1 MKVLFRK
8 PRSRARPCTPADLR
22 AAEPFVQL
30 DGAVKHAVETG
41 RNRVVIAAAV
51 FGLCFLALAG
61 RLADLMLFRGGIES
75 SPTRTAG
82 LSAAVEQLPAVK
94 RAPIV
99 DRNGVLL
106 AVNLRSVAL
115 AADPRKLM
123 DPREAATKLARLFPE
138 LNRAR
143 LEEELRSDKGFVYVR
158 RNLAPAEQQAVNRLG
173 IPGLSFH
180 PEEKRVYPQGSLAV
194 HAVGYTDIDGK
205 GIAGAEQALDQR
217 LRDPAR
223 MQEPVRLSIDIR
235 VQHALRD
242 EIAQAMKTYSAI
254 GGAGIV
260 LDVRTGEVAALVSL
274 PDFEP
279 LERGTAPADSRFNRM
294 TLGVYEMGSTFKT
307 FALAMALDAGTVGL
321 NGGYDASHPIK
332 ISRFTISDDHPKNR
346 WLSTAEI
353 YQYSS
358 NIGAAKMA
366 VDVGPAGQRAFMD
379 RMGML
384 RRAAIELPEIGAP
397 LYPRRWGTIETMTIA
412 YGHGISVSPLQTA
425 SGIAAVVNGG
435 LLMPATLLRREAG
448 EPVPVQRV
456 LKPRTSDIMRR
467 LMRLVVAEGT
477 GTRADA
483 QGYMVGGKTGTAE
496 KAGAGG
502 YKRKSLLTSFV
513 SAFPMH
519 DPRYVVIAILDEPKG
534 TKETHGFA
542 TAGWNAAPTVGK
554 IIPRIAPILGVVPVA
569 SDAPGVREALMLP
582 PPVPASQERKVA
594 SF

>member
-8 PRSRARPCTPADLR
+8 SRSRARPCTPADLG
-22 AAEPFVQL
+22 AAEPLVQL
-30 DGAVKHAVETG
+30 DGAVKQAVETG
-41 RNRVVIAAAV
+41 RSRVTIAAAV

-75 SPTRTAG
+75 SPTRTAS
-82 LSAAVEQLPAVK
+82 LAAAVEEMPMVK
-94 RAPIV
+94 RASIV

-106 AVNLRSVAL
+106 ASNLRSVSL
-115 AADPRKLM
+115 AADPRKLL
-123 DPREAATKLARLFPE
+123 DPADAAAKLTQLFPDIS
-138 LNRAR
+138 RAK
-143 LEEELRSDKGFVYVR
+143 LEADLRSDKGFVYIR
-158 RNLAPAEQQAVNRLG
+158 RNLAPPEQQAVNRLG
-173 IPGLSFH
+173 IPGLTFH
-180 PEEKRVYPQGSLAV
+180 PEENRIYPQGALTV
-194 HAVGYTDIDGK
+194 HAVGFTDIDGK
-205 GIAGAEQALDQR
+205 GIAGVEQYLDDR

-223 MQEPVRLSIDIR
+223 IQEPVRLSLDIR
-235 VQHALRD
+235 VQHAVRD

-260 LDVRTGEVAALVSL
+260 LDVRTGEVIALVSL
-274 PDFEP
+274 PDFDP
-279 LERGTAPADSRFNRM
+279 LERGKASADARFNRI

-307 FALAMALDAGTVGL
+307 FALAMALDAGTVSL

-332 ISRFTISDDHPKNR
+332 ISRYSIRDDHPKNR

-353 YQYSS
+353 FQYSS

-384 RRAAIELPEIGAP
+384 RRPSIELPEVGTP
-397 LYPRRWGTIETMTIA
+397 LHPKRWGTIETMTIA
-412 YGHGISVSPLQTA
+412 FGHGLSVSPLQTA
-425 SGIAAVVNGG
+425 TGIAAVVNGG
-435 LLMPATLLRREAG
+435 LLVPPTLLQREPG
-448 EPVPVQRV
+448 EPVRAERV

-467 LMRLVVAEGT
+467 LMRLVVTDGT

-483 QGYMVGGKTGTAE
+483 EGYLVGGKTGTAE
-496 KAGAGG
+496 KAGVGG
-502 YKRKSLLTSFV
+502 YKRKSLLASFV

-519 DPRYVVIAILDEPKG
+519 NPRYVVIAILDEPKG

-554 IIPRIAPILGVVPVA
+554 IIPRIAPLLGVPPVTENT
-569 SDAPGVREALMLP
+569 PGVREALMLP
-582 PPVPASQERKVA
+582 PPVPGTQERKVA